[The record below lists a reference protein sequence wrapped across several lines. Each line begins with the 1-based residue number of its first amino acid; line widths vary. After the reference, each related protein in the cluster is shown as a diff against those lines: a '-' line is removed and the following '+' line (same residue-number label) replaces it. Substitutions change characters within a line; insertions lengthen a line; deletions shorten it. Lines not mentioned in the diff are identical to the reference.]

1 MLQIKDLAKHIENR
15 LNSNSSGFTFKIH
28 TDTGEYISA
37 TRSQYDYNT
46 VLQIINGIAT
56 VTSVENSPTNDGT
69 VISSMVVRCELV
81 IPMRDTEEDVYQ
93 LTEDNPDGSANIINQ
108 YTYNVVKCI
117 VDAIKNDASVQVSI
131 PMQSLLIQATGGNA
145 GGPVTCIG
153 TNLVDSIGNGIMQ

>member
-1 MLQIKDLAKHIENR
+1 MN
-15 LNSNSSGFTFKIH
+15 
-28 TDTGEYISA
+28 
-37 TRSQYDYNT
+37 
-46 VLQIINGIAT
+46 IANIVDT
-56 VTSVENSPTNDGT
+56 VTNTLNTAKTPVNILPALLLKCTALTRPGLSAYRITSEIIKNNEKLDIPTD
-69 VISSMVVRCELV
+69 
-81 IPMRDTEEDVYQ
+81 
-93 LTEDNPDGSANIINQ
+93 DNPDGKPNMINQ